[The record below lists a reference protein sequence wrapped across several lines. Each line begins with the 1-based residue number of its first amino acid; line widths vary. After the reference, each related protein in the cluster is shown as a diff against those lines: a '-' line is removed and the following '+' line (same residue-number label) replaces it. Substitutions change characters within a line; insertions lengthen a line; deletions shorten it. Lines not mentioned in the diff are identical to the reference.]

1 MNKSRMEA
9 ITQQQSFI
17 MLSHEKMCYWD
28 NRINEHGVGKVCSTH
43 GDIEYADIIL
53 LEICEAT
60 RQCGRREDNIKM
72 DIRE

>member
-1 MNKSRMEA
+1 MNKSRMEI

-17 MLSHEKMCYWD
+17 MHSREKMCYWD
-28 NRINEHGVGKVCSTH
+28 NQMNEYGVGKVYSTH

-60 RQCGRREDNIKM
+60 RQCGRREDNIKT